1 VLAFLVRVLSVFSV
15 YSVVIFPAGTTEYTE
30 STERSGTRRSHFQSE
45 PQLKSNTQEMRPL
58 SRTLFAA
65 YLLILLWLVL
75 FKFSYEPFAV
85 VRDFQTRSL
94 NLIPFAY
101 SRNSE
106 MIANVIAFIPFGV
119 MLGVNFKQV
128 ALRYRL
134 AVIFAFSVAV
144 EIIQYCLA
152 FGATDITDVIM
163 NTLGG
168 CTGLAIYGAIAKQ
181 TDDRFLDRSI
191 LIGGTL
197 ILLAILYLRVFVFIV
212 RY

>member
-1 VLAFLVRVLSVFSV
+1 
-15 YSVVIFPAGTTEYTE
+15 
-30 STERSGTRRSHFQSE
+30 
-45 PQLKSNTQEMRPL
+45 MRTL
-58 SRTLFAA
+58 SRILFAA
-65 YLLILLWLVL
+65 YLLMLLWLVL
-75 FKFSYEPFAV
+75 FKFSYNLFAV
-85 VRDFQTRSL
+85 IRDFQTRSL

-106 MIANVIAFIPFGV
+106 MIANLVAFIPFGV

-128 ALRYRL
+128 AFGYQI

-152 FGATDITDVIM
+152 IGATDITDIIM

-168 CTGLAIYGAIAKQ
+168 FLGLAGYVVVSKQ
-181 TDDRFLDRSI
+181 TNDRFLDRCI
-191 LIGGTL
+191 LVAGTL
-197 ILLAILYLRVFVFIV
+197 ILLTILYLRSFVFIV

>member
-1 VLAFLVRVLSVFSV
+1 MKA
-15 YSVVIFPAGTTEYTE
+15 
-30 STERSGTRRSHFQSE
+30 
-45 PQLKSNTQEMRPL
+45 L
-58 SRTLFAA
+58 SRTVFAA

-75 FKFSYEPFAV
+75 FKFSYDPLAV
-85 VRDFQTRSL
+85 IRDFQTRSL

-101 SRNSE
+101 ARNSE
-106 MIANVIAFIPFGV
+106 MIANVVAFIPFGV

-128 ALRYRL
+128 VWRNKI

-152 FGATDITDVIM
+152 IGATDITDIIL

-168 CTGLAIYGAIAKQ
+168 CMGLAVYLAISKQ
-181 TDDRFLDRSI
+181 THDGFLDRCI
-191 LIGGTL
+191 LIAGTL
-197 ILLAILYLRVFVFIV
+197 ILLAVLYLRVFVFIV

>member
-1 VLAFLVRVLSVFSV
+1 
-15 YSVVIFPAGTTEYTE
+15 
-30 STERSGTRRSHFQSE
+30 
-45 PQLKSNTQEMRPL
+45 MRTF

-75 FKFSYEPFAV
+75 FKFSYDPIAV
-85 VRDFQTRSL
+85 IRDFQSRRL

-101 SRNSE
+101 ARNSE

-128 ALRYRL
+128 HFRSKIAL
-134 AVIFAFSVAV
+134 IFAFSLAV
-144 EIIQYCLA
+144 EIIQYVLA
-152 FGATDITDVIM
+152 IGAADITDLIM

-168 CTGLAIYGAIAKQ
+168 LIGLTGYAIVSDQ
-181 TDDRFLDRSI
+181 TNVKFLDRCI
-191 LIGGTL
+191 LVGGTL
-197 ILLAILYLRVFVFIV
+197 MLLTILYLRIFVFIV